1 MNVKEQ
7 FGNIDINLFDQLLK
21 GRIVPGMRI
30 LDAGCGE
37 GRNLVYFL
45 QEDYEVFAVDRSE
58 QAIHKVRNL
67 ALELNNE
74 LPEDQ
79 FRLEPVEKLSFAND
93 TFDVVISCAV
103 LHFAEDERHFQRM
116 VSEMWRVLK
125 PGGLFFARLASNIG
139 MENQVRPLGG
149 NRFELPD
156 GSERYLVDA
165 EALHHMAEKLHGLF
179 VDPIKTVQ
187 VEGQRCMTT
196 WCMKKPHIL
205 FFDPIRDILE
215 ETTEEEP
222 RSDGSIYD
230 ITERR
235 TT

>member
-1 MNVKEQ
+1 MKEH

-21 GRIVPGMRI
+21 GRIIPGMRI

-45 QEDYEVFAVDRSE
+45 REDYDVFAVDRSE
-58 QAIHKVRNL
+58 QAIQKVRKL
-67 ALELNNE
+67 AAELNNRLQE
-74 LPEDQ
+74 EQ
-79 FRLEPVEKLSFAND
+79 FRVEPVEKLSFAND

-116 VSEMWRVLK
+116 ASEMWRVLK

-139 MENQVRPLGG
+139 IENQVRPLGG

-156 GSERYLVDA
+156 GSERYLVDS
-165 EALHHMAEKLHGLF
+165 EALHYMTEKLHGVF

-187 VEGQRCMTT
+187 VEGQRSMTT

-205 FFDPIRDILE
+205 FFDPIQDMFE
-215 ETTEEEP
+215 EKVEKQE
-222 RSDGSIYD
+222 RSDGSILD
-230 ITERR
+230 IMERS

>member
-1 MNVKEQ
+1 M
-7 FGNIDINLFDQLLK
+7 DIYLFDQLLK
-21 GRIVPGMRI
+21 ERIAPGMRI

-45 QEDYEVFAVDRSE
+45 REDYDVFAVDRSE
-58 QAIHKVRNL
+58 QAIHKVRKL
-67 ALELNNE
+67 AMELNNE
-74 LPEDQ
+74 LSEDQ
-79 FRLEPVEKLSFAND
+79 FRVEAVEKLSFAND

-139 MENQVRPLGG
+139 IESQVRSLGG
-149 NRFELPD
+149 NRYELPD
-156 GSERYLVDA
+156 GTERYLVDA

-187 VEGQRCMTT
+187 VEGLRCMST

-205 FFDPIRDILE
+205 FFDPIQDMLE
-215 ETTEEEP
+215 EKTDQQQD
-222 RSDGSIYD
+222 RSDGSILD
-230 ITERR
+230 ITERS